1 MLDGESGLWRAQGSD
16 MGAAESHV
24 VGPLQWGA
32 GRRAS
37 TSGRAGGPNVFRDTL
52 VMVSIFLD
60 LLSPELPFTYVSLLS
75 SSILPFAALSPI
87 QERRFKLVA
96 FQCEITD
103 FHLLRS
109 SMLYYSNAIAIW
121 KGKQCLK
128 S

>member
-1 MLDGESGLWRAQGSD
+1 

-24 VGPLQWGA
+24 WSA

-37 TSGRAGGPNVFRDTL
+37 TSGRAGGPNIFRDAL
-52 VMVSIFLD
+52 VMVNIILD
-60 LLSPELPFTYVSLLS
+60 LLSPELPFMYMNLLS
-75 SSILPFAALSPI
+75 SSIVPFAALSRN
-87 QERRFKLVA
+87 QERRFKIVA

-109 SMLYYSNAIAIW
+109 LMLYYSNATAIW